1 MFFKLKIF
9 FIKDVHLSKIND
21 GILTN
26 KEQEYPNCSFYNK
39 PNRDRWRKNT
49 IDSIMKANKREAN
62 KVFEML
68 IFWQLYY
75 TNDIICKVHKSER
88 ERERGASERD

>member
-39 PNRDRWRKNT
+39 PNRDR
-49 IDSIMKANKREAN
+49 
-62 KVFEML
+62 
-68 IFWQLYY
+68 
-75 TNDIICKVHKSER
+75 
-88 ERERGASERD
+88 